1 MVCDSILSLDFF
13 TPYSEAAKVLTF
25 VLFKFIR
32 NIDHHY
38 LFLFVFTS
46 AFYQFKGMLIKDYC
60 LSIYFNSL
68 VKMVF
73 MALAAT
79 RRALDVQVT

>member
-1 MVCDSILSLDFF
+1 MVCGSILSLDFF
-13 TPYSEAAKVLTF
+13 MPYSEAAKVLTF
-25 VLFKFIR
+25 LLFKFIR

-46 AFYQFKGMLIKDYC
+46 LLFTNLGMLIKDYC

-68 VKMVF
+68 VKIAS
-73 MALAAT
+73 MALAAIH
-79 RRALDVQVT
+79 RALDVQVT

>member
-38 LFLFVFTS
+38 PFLFVFT
-46 AFYQFKGMLIKDYC
+46 FLLFTNLKVCLFKTIVFQ
-60 LSIYFNSL
+60 SI
-68 VKMVF
+68 
-73 MALAAT
+73 
-79 RRALDVQVT
+79 